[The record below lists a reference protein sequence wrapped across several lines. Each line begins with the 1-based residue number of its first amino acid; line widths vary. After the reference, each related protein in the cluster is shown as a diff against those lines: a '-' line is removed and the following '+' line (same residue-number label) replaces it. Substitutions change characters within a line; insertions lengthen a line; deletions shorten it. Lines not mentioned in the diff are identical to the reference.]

1 MVNVLK
7 RINDQID
14 NNKKKEK
21 IGMELIKKC
30 DWISYCIIKIKI
42 LSLIFDNIEKELLW
56 IIINSHI
63 FDNQ

>member
-1 MVNVLK
+1 MNIKEKIVKNLLKGSEYSNHIPKQNHKLNDNRNMVNVLK

-30 DWISYCIIKIKI
+30 D
-42 LSLIFDNIEKELLW
+42 
-56 IIINSHI
+56 
-63 FDNQ
+63 